1 MKKNIKYFM
10 MAAVALLSMSAC
22 NNEMDEQD
30 PANNGKLQPVQFQ
43 TSIAG
48 TRTSTTPDHVTTFA
62 NGDEIGLF
70 VYAENGVI
78 GTDTPIYSNV
88 KLTYSDGTW
97 TSETPIY
104 PEVAYDYYAYYP
116 YQANTQEGINPTKIA
131 INVNPNQNVVNN
143 YNVSDVL
150 ATDKIAATI
159 NATTV
164 NLSFKHAYAMIEA
177 KISGSLVSAAPT
189 SVVLNNVKTEASLT
203 LGSPS
208 AGVAEGA
215 AADVTMGS
223 INEDATSNI
232 YTYRAVVPAQEI
244 AGGGTLI
251 TVTLAD
257 GKKYQMTAA
266 ASGAKYVAAKYTLL
280 DVNIGTTKPSV
291 NVTTNNQS
299 ISAWEGNGSIAENTT
314 EVVAP
319 VTSFTL
325 PIENNTTFTS
335 TGIYTKNKITG
346 DIDGWFHRENTTAL
360 TTVDID
366 NTDGIAVKLAV
377 TVNYT
382 VTTTTDNKSKY
393 NYTGRGSWNNSNIV
407 YHYTGLFE
415 RTTYTISFKVKS
427 NIANGQVGVG
437 ISGSGDDKFF
447 QIQKPDWSTDWQRTV
462 TTYNGIG
469 NTDWVT
475 KTVNFNFAQ
484 SHAEGKSSGITGELN
499 KEKYTPTTD
508 SDVKGINIYFY
519 NYYSPTEEVTNQ
531 TNELYIKDITITKYI
546 APII

>member
-232 YTYRAVVPAQEI
+232 YTYRAVVPAQDI

-257 GKKYQMTAA
+257 GKKYQMKAA

-280 DVNIGTTKPSV
+280 DVNIGTAKPSV
-291 NVTTNNQS
+291 NVTTNDQS

-314 EVVAP
+314 EIIKA
-319 VTSFTL
+319 VTSLTDFGLTTGL
-325 PIENNTTFTS
+325 TVINKGAYSNSNQLKGEEN
-335 TGIYTKNKITG
+335 
-346 DIDGWFHRENTTAL
+346 GWF
-360 TTVDID
+360 
-366 NTDGIAVKLAV
+366 
-377 TVNYT
+377 
-382 VTTTTDNKSKY
+382 
-393 NYTGRGSWNNSNIV
+393 GR
-407 YHYTGLFE
+407 YE
-415 RTTYTISFKVKS
+415 
-427 NIANGQVGVG
+427 
-437 ISGSGDDKFF
+437 
-447 QIQKPDWSTDWQRTV
+447 
-462 TTYNGIG
+462 
-469 NTDWVT
+469 
-475 KTVNFNFAQ
+475 
-484 SHAEGKSSGITGELN
+484 EGKSTITIGEIAFTEPSNGLTVTLTSDAANGWNKNAFCYRYTKPFEQAEYILTIKAKPTAGTTSVAGGVLIRTADDSHCFGISIPNDGGIKGVNTFTLSE
-499 KEKYTPTTD
+499 EKTMTVRFNLLKKTTKVSAQPITPT
-508 SDVKGINIYFY
+508 SDIVDTTSDDVQAINIYFY
-519 NYYSPTEEVTNQ
+519 CNTKGSS
-531 TNELYIKDITITKYI
+531 LDIT
-546 APII
+546 PISLIKVAN

>member
-314 EVVAP
+314 EVVVP
-319 VTSFTL
+319 VTSITPAIEMDMLFTQMAGYSDSSEPTHL
-325 PIENNTTFTS
+325 
-335 TGIYTKNKITG
+335 KG
-346 DIDGWFHRENTTAL
+346 DKDFWFHRDADHTNPT
-360 TTVDID
+360 TTVVYDATEGAIKASIS
-366 NTDGIAVKLAV
+366 TATQG
-377 TVNYT
+377 TW
-382 VTTTTDNKSKY
+382 NKSSF
-393 NYTGRGSWNNSNIV
+393 G
-407 YHYTGLFE
+407 YHSTATFDKNEIYILTFKTKSDIE
-415 RTTYTISFKVKS
+415 STI
-427 NIANGQVGVG
+427 GVG
-437 ISGSGDDKFF
+437 IRVGDDTKGFRMLKPNDITASWTRNVTTPATTTEWVPQTIYFEFGYASTKMSSTAATYTDSETATSESDVKNINLYFYNNNKSGTTILSGSTIFIKDIK
-447 QIQKPDWSTDWQRTV
+447 
-462 TTYNGIG
+462 
-469 NTDWVT
+469 
-475 KTVNFNFAQ
+475 
-484 SHAEGKSSGITGELN
+484 L
-499 KEKYTPTTD
+499 EKYTVPT
-508 SDVKGINIYFY
+508 K
-519 NYYSPTEEVTNQ
+519 
-531 TNELYIKDITITKYI
+531 
-546 APII
+546 

>member
-215 AADVTMGS
+215 VADVTMGS

-232 YTYRAVVPAQEI
+232 YTYRAVVPAQDI

-257 GKKYQMTAA
+257 GKKYQMKAA

-280 DVNIGTTKPSV
+280 DVNIGTAKPSV
-291 NVTTNNQS
+291 NVTTNDQS

-314 EVVAP
+314 EVVTP

-325 PIENNTTFTS
+325 PLLTTDISAT
-335 TGIYTKNKITG
+335 YTYK
-346 DIDGWFHRENTTAL
+346 GWSAATTTKASGEEDFWFRRENGKAPLATISYTNDAITLQHTT
-360 TTVDID
+360 
-366 NTDGIAVKLAV
+366 K
-377 TVNYT
+377 
-382 VTTTTDNKSKY
+382 
-393 NYTGRGSWNNSNIV
+393 GSWNNSNISFHCAKPFEQTI
-407 YHYTGLFE
+407 YQISITG
-415 RTTYTISFKVKS
+415 SS
-427 NIANGQVGVG
+427 NIADGSMG
-437 ISGSGDDKFF
+437 IAISNYTDNKLFQLAANSEMTGKLMTVRSFKINKDGTADNTHTVSTFINMAKCSTTGSSDFSSLNPPITTFDTATKDD
-447 QIQKPDWSTDWQRTV
+447 TR
-462 TTYNGIG
+462 N
-469 NTDWVT
+469 
-475 KTVNFNFAQ
+475 
-484 SHAEGKSSGITGELN
+484 
-499 KEKYTPTTD
+499 
-508 SDVKGINIYFY
+508 INIYLY
-519 NYYSPTEEVTNQ
+519 NYTDNST
-531 TNELYIKDITITKYI
+531 LSIKEIKIEKFV
-546 APII
+546 ASVQ